1 MQLESSQKLTPLTY
15 KDAMSCPDAA
25 EWLAVCTEELQTFKW
40 MEVYKEVNWP
50 CDRQSCRQQMGISYQ
65 MWP

>member
-1 MQLESSQKLTPLTY
+1 MQLESSQKVDPLTY
-15 KDAMSCPDAA
+15 KDACHAQMQLNGSRCARR
-25 EWLAVCTEELQTFKW
+25 ELQTFKW

-50 CDRQSCRQQMGISYQ
+50 CDPQSCRQQMGISYQ